1 MTPEDQLAIND
12 FIRSSSNHTPDAKT
26 IKNVESY
33 RDLCHKLAEVIII
46 SVPPSRAR
54 SETLTHLENVIMW
67 GVKAHILKYKDA
79 ENG

>member
-1 MTPEDQLAIND
+1 MKPEEELAIAD
-12 FIRSSSNHTPDAKT
+12 FKRSSSNHTPDEKT
-26 IKNVESY
+26 IKEIEQY

-79 ENG
+79 QNG